1 MQCQGPDAALGVDG
15 ACIFFFSHHS
25 SRHEACLQLLAMIGE
40 QFHPYGSHICGAV
53 LAKRAKGDKIS
64 LWTSDFTDKEAVMSI
79 GCVHALFYI
88 NF

>member
-1 MQCQGPDAALGVDG
+1 
-15 ACIFFFSHHS
+15 
-25 SRHEACLQLLAMIGE
+25 MIGE